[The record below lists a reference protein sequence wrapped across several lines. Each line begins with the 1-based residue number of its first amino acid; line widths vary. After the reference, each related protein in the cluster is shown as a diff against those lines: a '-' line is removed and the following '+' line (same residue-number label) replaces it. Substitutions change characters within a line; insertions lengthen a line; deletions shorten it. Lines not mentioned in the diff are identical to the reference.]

1 MLTINKIPMKKIIV
15 PIDFSEY
22 SEYALRTAAKLAK
35 KNKAEILALHMLEM
49 SDALLTKSDTQ
60 QQQKA
65 IFFLKLVEQ
74 RFTTFLDKPY
84 LKDITVIP
92 IIKHFKVFS
101 EVNDV
106 AKENDV
112 DLIVMGS
119 HGSSGF
125 KEFFIGSNT
134 ERVVR
139 NADIPVLVV
148 KNDITTID
156 FGTVVFATNFDEENV
171 RPYLNASKMF
181 NVLGTKLILLY
192 VNLPNEH
199 FRSSV
204 EIEKQIAEFLLIA
217 DGNLDR
223 IDDVAYQADYSV
235 EQGVINYSNK
245 VGADLIAIP
254 THGRK
259 GVSHFFTGSIGEDIA
274 NHSSLPVITFKI

>member
-1 MLTINKIPMKKIIV
+1 MKKIIV

-22 SEYALRTAAKLAK
+22 SEYALKAAAMLAK
-35 KNKAEILALHMLEM
+35 RNNAEVLALHMLEM
-49 SDALLTKSDTQ
+49 SDVLLTKTDVQ

-65 IFFLKLVEQ
+65 VFFLELAKKK
-74 RFTTFLDKPY
+74 FDSFLDKDY
-84 LKDITVIP
+84 LKDINVTP
-92 IIKHFKVFS
+92 IVKHFKVFS

-106 AKENDV
+106 AQEHDA

-119 HGSSGF
+119 HGVSGA
-125 KEFFIGSNT
+125 KEFFVGSNT

-139 NADIPVLVV
+139 NSEIPVLVI
-148 KNDITTID
+148 KNDVDSIN
-156 FGTVVFATNFDEENV
+156 FETVVYATNFDEEGI

-181 NVLGTKLILLY
+181 KSLGANMKMLY

-199 FRSSV
+199 FKSSA
-204 EIEKQIAEFLLIA
+204 EIENRIANFLQKA

-223 IDDVAYQADYSV
+223 IVDVAYQADYSV
-235 EQGVINYSNK
+235 EEGVLNFSGK

-259 GVSHFFTGSIGEDIA
+259 GLVHFFAGSIGEDIV
-274 NHSSLPVITFKI
+274 NHASLPVITFKV